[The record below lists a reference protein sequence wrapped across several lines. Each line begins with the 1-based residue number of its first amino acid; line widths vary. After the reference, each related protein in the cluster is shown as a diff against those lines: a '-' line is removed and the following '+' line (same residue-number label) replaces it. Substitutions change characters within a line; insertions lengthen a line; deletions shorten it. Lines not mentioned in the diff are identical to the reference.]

1 MEMQSQETMSQ
12 PKMPRAF
19 NFARTS
25 LILAIIGIIVP
36 LLILLI
42 LSTPIRWNIP
52 AGQHQELVDYAI
64 GILML
69 LSFIAVITANVLG
82 IIALVKGKPGKGL
95 AIAGIII
102 SSAGAPLIFIS
113 LIAVAMY
120 IVRIF

>member
-1 MEMQSQETMSQ
+1 MEELTPATET
-12 PKMPRAF
+12 PKTF

-25 LILAIIGIIVP
+25 LALAIIGVVIPILVT
-36 LLILLI
+36 LI
-42 LSTPIRWNIP
+42 
-52 AGQHQELVDYAI
+52 AGQLFSRGILTTHQQELMNYTA

-69 LSFIAVITANVLG
+69 LSFISVITADIVG

-113 LIAVAMY
+113 LILVIIY
-120 IVRIF
+120 IIRIF